1 MSWLFSQ
8 ALVEAYSE
16 ESFSDGEPSAQ
27 SNSTPTPQAFLW
39 PVKTTDAWNR
49 FPSGMTLQPLTEN
62 RGEGVLM
69 SFLADFPVKIS
80 VVRERAQDSMEN
92 AADSGERWRGSFVKY
107 DPDMCLWRTHQCSL
121 LGGFTEFSETWPK
134 WGSMQNGEC
143 WERTM
148 LVPTISERESG
159 LMLATPTATANQLA
173 PSTAKH
179 PGCRAWWPTPLAAD
193 GSKDPTGS
201 LSRLLQTGHRRGRR
215 DGTTREGKRIWP
227 TPTVQDA
234 KNNGGPSQH
243 RRNDT
248 PLNAMVG
255 GKLNPTWVAWLMGW
269 PLGWTDLNASAMD
282 KYQQWR
288 QLHSGYSEK
297 GGRHDAGRIQYKR
310 NTKRELHPNH
320 AREAR

>member
-1 MSWLFSQ
+1 MSWLYSR

-16 ESFSDGEPSAQ
+16 GSFLGGELSAPS
-27 SNSTPTPQAFLW
+27 STINTPQAYLW
-39 PVKTTDAWNR
+39 RDKTTDAWSR
-49 FPSGMTLQPLTEN
+49 FPSGLTCEHLTDDH
-62 RGEGVLM
+62 GEAVLM
-69 SFLADFPVKIS
+69 SFLEAFPARIS
-80 VVRERAQDSMEN
+80 VVQERAQGSTGRE
-92 AADSGERWRGSFVKY
+92 ADSGERWQGSFAKY
-107 DPDMCLWRTHQCSL
+107 DPDTSLWRTHQCSL
-121 LGGFTEFSETWPK
+121 LGGFTRFSETWPR

-173 PSTAKH
+173 PSMAKH
-179 PGCRAWWPTPLAAD
+179 PGCRAW
-193 GSKDPTGS
+193 
-201 LSRLLQTGHRRGRR
+201 
-215 DGTTREGKRIWP
+215 WP

-288 QLHSGYSEK
+288 QQHLNCSVK
-297 GGRHDAGRIQYKR
+297 GGQHDTRRIQSQR
-310 NTKRELHPNH
+310 NR
-320 AREAR
+320 

>member
-1 MSWLFSQ
+1 MSWLYSQ

-16 ESFSDGEPSAQ
+16 EGFLGGELSAPS
-27 SNSTPTPQAFLW
+27 STINTPQAYLW
-39 PVKTTDAWNR
+39 RDKTTDAWNR
-49 FPSGMTLQPLTEN
+49 FPSGMTCEHLTEDH
-62 RGEGVLM
+62 GEGVLM
-69 SFLADFPVKIS
+69 SFLEAFPARIS
-80 VVRERAQDSMEN
+80 VVLERAQESTGRK
-92 AADSGERWRGSFVKY
+92 AGSGERWQGSFAKY
-107 DPDMCLWRTHQCSL
+107 DQDTSLWRTHQCSL
-121 LGGFTEFSETWPK
+121 LGGFTEFSETWPR

-148 LVPTISERESG
+148 LVPTISEKGSG
-159 LMLATPTATANQLA
+159 L
-173 PSTAKH
+173 
-179 PGCRAWWPTPLAAD
+179 WPTPVASDWQNRSTKYAQ
-193 GSKDPTGS
+193 GGTS
-201 LSRLLQTGHRRGRR
+201 LTVAVK
-215 DGTTREGKRIWP
+215 TWP

-288 QLHSGYSEK
+288 QQHLNCSVK
-297 GGRHDAGRIQYKR
+297 GGQDDTRRIQS
-310 NTKRELHPNH
+310 
-320 AREAR
+320 